1 VTRRKGGAQKG
12 RTARRHLRVALL
24 IGGAGRMGR
33 LFARFFRRK
42 GFAVRIADPVGTVRG
57 FPAGTL
63 DDAAEADVVL
73 IAASLDHSAAAL
85 AAVLDRNPKGL
96 VFDVASVKAPLLP
109 LFSRAVEGGVAIASA
124 HPMFGPEARLSGRDF
139 LVLDAG
145 DKAAARRVARL
156 FAGEGLKIR
165 TMPAAEHDRWVG
177 RTMGFAHL
185 VALVAAFSLA
195 DLGISRDDVDGRA
208 TTTFR
213 HLLALIGSILDQD
226 PALTRAIQAENP
238 EACSVIESFAEQAE
252 ALRHLLFE
260 GDGSHLEARLAAVR
274 AALR

>member
-1 VTRRKGGAQKG
+1 MRKPKRRTK
-12 RTARRHLRVALL
+12 RTLL
-24 IGGAGRMGR
+24 LVGGAGRMGR
-33 LFARFFRRK
+33 PFARLFRRK
-42 GFAVRIADPVGTVRG
+42 GFAVRIADPAGAPRG

-63 DDAAEADVVL
+63 DDAVEADVVL
-73 IAASLDHSAAAL
+73 IAASLDHAAAAL

-96 VFDVASVKAPLLP
+96 VFDIASVKTPLLP
-109 LFSRAVEGGVAIASA
+109 LFSRARKAGVAIASA
-124 HPMFGPEARLSGRDF
+124 HPMFGPGARLSGRDF

-145 DKAAARRVARL
+145 DHEAARRVARL

-165 TMPAAEHDRWVG
+165 TMPVADHDRWVG

-185 VALVAAFSLA
+185 VALVSAFSLA
-195 DLGISRDDVDGRA
+195 ELGISCDDVDGRA

-213 HLLALIGSILDQD
+213 HLLGLVGSILDQD

-238 EACSVIESFAEQAE
+238 EACSVIESFATQAE

-260 GDGSHLEARLAAVR
+260 GDGSRLEAKLAAVR
-274 AALR
+274 ATLR

>member
-1 VTRRKGGAQKG
+1 MRKPKRRTK
-12 RTARRHLRVALL
+12 RTLL
-24 IGGAGRMGR
+24 LVGGAGRMGR
-33 LFARFFRRK
+33 PFARLFRRK
-42 GFAVRIADPVGTVRG
+42 GFAVRIADPAGVPRG

-73 IAASLDHSAAAL
+73 IAASLDHAAAAL
-85 AAVLDRNPKGL
+85 AAVLDRNPTGL
-96 VFDVASVKAPLLP
+96 VFDIASVKAPLLP
-109 LFSRAVEGGVAIASA
+109 LFSRAREGGVAIASA
-124 HPMFGPEARLSGRDF
+124 HPMFGPDARLSGRDF

-185 VALVAAFSLA
+185 VALVSAFSLA
-195 DLGISRDDVDGRA
+195 ELGISRDDVDGRA

-213 HLLALIGSILDQD
+213 HLLALVGPILDQD
-226 PALTRAIQAENP
+226 SALTRAIQAENP
-238 EACSVIESFAEQAE
+238 EAPSVIDHLAEQVE

-260 GDGSHLEARLAAVR
+260 GDGSRLEARLGAVR

>member
-1 VTRRKGGAQKG
+1 
-12 RTARRHLRVALL
+12 
-24 IGGAGRMGR
+24 MGR
-33 LFARFFRRK
+33 LFARIFRRK
-42 GFAVRIADPVGTVRG
+42 GCDVRIADPAGVPRG
-57 FPAGTL
+57 FSAGTL
-63 DDAAEADVVL
+63 DDASRADVVV
-73 IAASLDHSAAAL
+73 IAASLDRAAGVL
-85 AAVLDRNPKGL
+85 AAVLDRKPKGL
-96 VFDVASVKAPLLP
+96 VFDIASVKAPLLE
-109 LFSRAVEGGVAIASA
+109 LFSRAREQGVAIASA
-124 HPMFGPEARLSGRDF
+124 HPMFGPRASLFGRDF

-185 VALVAAFSLA
+185 IALVSAFGLA
-195 DLGISRDDVDGRA
+195 ELGISRQDVDGRA

-213 HLLALIGSILDQD
+213 NLLALVGPILEQD
-226 PALTRAIQAENP
+226 PALTRAIQTENP
-238 EACSVIESFAEQAE
+238 ETPSVLDYLAREVE

-260 GDGSHLEARLAAVR
+260 SDASRLEARVSAVR

>member
-1 VTRRKGGAQKG
+1 LRTHERKQKSGGRQRR
-12 RTARRHLRVALL
+12 TVLL
-24 IGGAGRMGR
+24 VGGAGRMGR

-42 GFAVRIADPVGTVRG
+42 GFAVGIADPAGVPHG
-57 FPAGTL
+57 FRAGTL
-63 DDAAEADVVL
+63 DDAAEADIVL
-73 IAASLDHSAAAL
+73 IAASLEHSAAAL
-85 AAVLDRNPKGL
+85 ASVLDRNPQGL
-96 VFDVASVKAPLLP
+96 VFDIASVKAPLLP
-109 LFSRAVEGGVAIASA
+109 LFSRAKRGGVAIASA
-124 HPMFGPEARLSGRDF
+124 HPMFGPDARLSGRDF

-145 DKAAARRVARL
+145 DTAAARRVARL

-185 VALVAAFSLA
+185 IALVSAFSLA
-195 DLGISRDDVDGRA
+195 ELGISRDDVEGRA

-213 HLLALIGSILDQD
+213 HLLALVGSILDQD

-238 EACSVIESFAEQAE
+238 EACSVIESFAQQAE
-252 ALRHLLFE
+252 DLRHLLFE
-260 GDGSHLEARLAAVR
+260 GDGSELKARLEAVR

>member
-1 VTRRKGGAQKG
+1 
-12 RTARRHLRVALL
+12 
-24 IGGAGRMGR
+24 MGR
-33 LFARFFRRK
+33 LFAHFFRRK
-42 GFAVRIADPVGTVRG
+42 GFVVRIADPAGSPHG

-63 DDAAEADVVL
+63 DEASKADVVL
-73 IAASLDHSAAAL
+73 IAASLEHSAAAL

-96 VFDVASVKAPLLP
+96 VFDIASVKAPLLP
-109 LFSRAVEGGVAIASA
+109 LFSRARERGVSIASA
-124 HPMFGPEARLSGRDF
+124 HPMFGPDARLKGRDF
-139 LVLDAG
+139 LVLDVG
-145 DKAAARRVARL
+145 DEAATRRVARL
-156 FAGEGLKIR
+156 FADEGMKIR

-185 VALVAAFSLA
+185 VALVSAFSLA
-195 DLGISRDDVDGRA
+195 ELGISRDDVDGRA

-213 HLLALIGSILDQD
+213 HLLALVGSILEQD

-238 EACSVIESFAEQAE
+238 EACSVIESFATQAE

-260 GDGSHLEARLAAVR
+260 GDGSQLRARLAAVR

>member
-1 VTRRKGGAQKG
+1 MRKPKRGTK
-12 RTARRHLRVALL
+12 RVVLL
-24 IGGAGRMGR
+24 VGGAGRMGR

-42 GFAVRIADPVGTVRG
+42 GFAVRIADPAGAPRG
-57 FPAGTL
+57 FPTGTL

-73 IAASLDHSAAAL
+73 IAASLDHAAAAL

-96 VFDVASVKAPLLP
+96 VFDIASVKAPLLP
-109 LFSRAVEGGVAIASA
+109 LFLRAREGGVAIASA
-124 HPMFGPEARLSGRDF
+124 HPMFGPDARLSGRDF

-185 VALVAAFSLA
+185 VALVSAFGLA
-195 DLGISRDDVDGRA
+195 ELGISRDDVDGRA

-213 HLLALIGSILDQD
+213 HLLALVGPILEQD
-226 PALTRAIQAENP
+226 PALTRAIQAANP
-238 EACSVIESFAEQAE
+238 ESLFVLEHLAEQVE
-252 ALRHLLFE
+252 ALRVLLFE
-260 GDGSHLEARLAAVR
+260 GDASRLDARLSAVR
-274 AALR
+274 ASLR

>member
-1 VTRRKGGAQKG
+1 LQKHKSKQGTSSRQRRAK
-12 RTARRHLRVALL
+12 RVLI

-42 GFAVRIADPVGTVRG
+42 GFAVRIADLAGAPRG
-57 FPAGTL
+57 FAAGTI
-63 DDAAEADVVL
+63 DDAAMADVVL
-73 IAASLDHSAAAL
+73 IAASLDQSAAAL

-96 VFDVASVKAPLLP
+96 VFDIASVKAPLLP
-109 LFSRAVEGGVAIASA
+109 LFSRATERGVAIASA

-139 LVLDAG
+139 LVLDVG
-145 DKAAARRVARL
+145 DNAAARRVARL

-165 TMPAAEHDRWVG
+165 TMPVAEHDRWAS

-185 VALVAAFSLA
+185 IALVSAFALA
-195 DLGISRDDVDGRA
+195 ELGISRTDVDGRA

-260 GDGSHLEARLAAVR
+260 GDGSRLEARLAAVR

>member
-1 VTRRKGGAQKG
+1 MRKPKRRTK
-12 RTARRHLRVALL
+12 RTLL
-24 IGGAGRMGR
+24 LVGGAGRMGR
-33 LFARFFRRK
+33 PFARLFRRK
-42 GFAVRIADPVGTVRG
+42 GFAVRIADPAGVPRG

-73 IAASLDHSAAAL
+73 IAASLDHAAAAL
-85 AAVLDRNPKGL
+85 AAVLDRNPTGL
-96 VFDVASVKAPLLP
+96 VFDIASVKAPLLP
-109 LFSRAVEGGVAIASA
+109 LFSRAREGGVAIASA
-124 HPMFGPEARLSGRDF
+124 HPMFGPDARLSGRDF
-139 LVLDAG
+139 LILDAG
-145 DKAAARRVARL
+145 DKAAVRRVARL

-185 VALVAAFSLA
+185 VALVSAFSLA
-195 DLGISRDDVDGRA
+195 ELGISRDDVDGRA

-213 HLLALIGSILDQD
+213 HLLALVGPILDQD
-226 PALTRAIQAENP
+226 SALTRAIQAENP
-238 EACSVIESFAEQAE
+238 EAPSVIDHLAEQVE

-260 GDGSHLEARLAAVR
+260 GDGSRLEARLAAVR

>member
-1 VTRRKGGAQKG
+1 
-12 RTARRHLRVALL
+12 
-24 IGGAGRMGR
+24 MGR

-42 GFAVRIADPVGTVRG
+42 GFAVRIADPADAPRG
-57 FPAGTL
+57 FAAGTL
-63 DDAAEADVVL
+63 DDAAAADVVL
-73 IAASLDHSAAAL
+73 IAVSLDQSAAAL

-96 VFDVASVKAPLLP
+96 VFDIASVKAPLLP
-109 LFSRAVEGGVAIASA
+109 LFARARKQGVAIASA
-124 HPMFGPEARLSGRDF
+124 HPMFGPDARFFGRDF

-145 DKAAARRVARL
+145 DGAAAKRAARL

-165 TMPAAEHDRWVG
+165 TMPVAEHDRWVG

-185 VALVAAFSLA
+185 IALVSAFSLA
-195 DLGISRDDVDGRA
+195 ELGISRADVDGRA

-238 EACSVIESFAEQAE
+238 EACSVIEAFAAQAE
-252 ALRHLLFE
+252 DLRHLLFE
-260 GDGSHLEARLAAVR
+260 GDGSRLEARLASVR

>member
-1 VTRRKGGAQKG
+1 
-12 RTARRHLRVALL
+12 
-24 IGGAGRMGR
+24 MGR

-42 GFAVRIADPVGTVRG
+42 GFAVRVDDPAGVPRG
-57 FPAGTL
+57 FSAGTL
-63 DDAAEADVVL
+63 DDAPDADVVL
-73 IAASLDHSAAAL
+73 IAASLDRAAAAL

-96 VFDVASVKAPLLP
+96 VFDIASVKTPLLP
-109 LFSRAVEGGVAIASA
+109 LFARARRDGIAIASA
-124 HPMFGPEARLSGRDF
+124 HPMFGPEARLAGRDF

-145 DKAAARRVARL
+145 DEAAARRVARL
-156 FAGEGLKIR
+156 FTGEGLKMR

-185 VALVAAFSLA
+185 VALVSAFSLA
-195 DLGISRDDVDGRA
+195 ELGISRVDVDGRA

-213 HLLALIGSILDQD
+213 HLLALVGSILDQD
-226 PALTRAIQAENP
+226 PALTRAIQAGNP
-238 EACSVIESFAEQAE
+238 EACSVIASFAEQAE